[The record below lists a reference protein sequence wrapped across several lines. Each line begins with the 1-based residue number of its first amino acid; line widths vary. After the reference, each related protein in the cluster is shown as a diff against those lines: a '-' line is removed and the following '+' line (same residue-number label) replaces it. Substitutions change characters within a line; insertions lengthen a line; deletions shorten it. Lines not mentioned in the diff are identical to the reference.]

1 MDQRNVKTSIGGV
14 SKGTAEVHPGA
25 GAQSF
30 RGAPVF
36 FNALSLN
43 NRDTEHYKYKII
55 TCFFMHFHLA
65 VHLITNRLKKYLPLS
80 YNTKIPYHNPANS
93 FPLIPDVRH
102 LQQNSTYSLV
112 LQ

>member
-55 TCFFMHFHLA
+55 TCFFHA
-65 VHLITNRLKKYLPLS
+65 LS
-80 YNTKIPYHNPANS
+80 PCCPFNHQQTEKISSSFLQHKNS
-93 FPLIPDVRH
+93 L
-102 LQQNSTYSLV
+102 S
-112 LQ
+112 